1 MARSA
6 ILAEFGLHGALR
18 KEKNGVRRGSCSGV
32 TEIFAFFP
40 SQISCPLLAS
50 HLLAAFSLG
59 CFITFAG
66 SLSSFR
72 VEGGKSQTASGEILA
87 AWGGAVSGWGAL
99 DTHLGRSAPNL

>member
-59 CFITFAG
+59 CFITLLEAFP
-66 SLSSFR
+66 L
-72 VEGGKSQTASGEILA
+72 
-87 AWGGAVSGWGAL
+87 
-99 DTHLGRSAPNL
+99 LG